1 MTEITEAQEKFGE
14 RQGLIRPES
23 QPITTPKQVQTS
35 PPDQEQTQIP
45 TPAPEKGRPFGFL
58 DFFKRMKGQKT
69 TPPPSGSQPYRRPDG
84 EFGLKVNSDN
94 VPDPINSN
102 TISNPEYDADLADP
116 NKISPINESV
126 ASGGRLPTEP
136 TNNNQ

>member
-14 RQGLIRPES
+14 RQGLIKPES
-23 QPITTPKQVQTS
+23 QPITTPEQVQTS

-45 TPAPEKGRPFGFL
+45 TPVPEKGGPFGFL

-69 TPPPSGSQPYRRPDG
+69 TPPTSGSQPYRTPDG
-84 EFGLKVNSDN
+84 EFGLKMPDN
-94 VPDPINSN
+94 APPINTN
-102 TISNPEYDADLADP
+102 TVSNPEYNANTAP
-116 NKISPINESV
+116 ENISPINESV

-136 TNNNQ
+136 QEEPTT